1 MSKLKISENLF
12 LETAELNR
20 LVKFLTDDGYKRIF
34 KSMVRNYGI
43 VRNTGNTYFKVTQ
56 KSTGI
61 VTINSGL
68 AFDSN
73 LDAIVMKDDLD
84 LAVAD
89 TGTNRWLILSRAIHN
104 WEDGTVSITTDGTLT
119 GVGTHFTEILRG
131 QPNFPTKVKFNSA
144 NNAGEYEVVSV
155 TSDTQA
161 VLSGSFA
168 AESGKQFSVIGT
180 FTPGF
185 VPDSA
190 NKQIYEF
197 DGYSIRIQ
205 DSASRP
211 AVMDSEFILACVY
224 YDSEVMRVVDERVYC
239 MFNEVYNQDTETSGA
254 SPLTSLL
261 QATVIS
267 GIDSW
272 KAKSCDIEM
281 ILEHG
286 YKVTSYQFNATA
298 TQNVFQIISGSCN
311 FLGDSAI
318 PDGIFNG
325 WMLLNRT
332 NMKYS
337 IINSNVGNNLYISD
351 LDAEIISTTLT
362 NDFIVV
368 PNFAEIEY
376 EVTMNGGV
384 IRPAVPFYFRESI
397 ANLFSRIR
405 VYALFPSFGGIDNV
419 TFTLRYRFIDDSGNK
434 YAFQKL
440 AVAAF
445 TNTEGVQETLANS
458 AFSVNISAIE
468 PEAEEKNYS

>member
-20 LVKFLTDDGYKRIF
+20 LVEFLTDDGYKRIL
-34 KSMVRNYGI
+34 KSIVKNYGI

-56 KSTGI
+56 KSSGV
-61 VTINSGL
+61 VTINAGL

-73 LDAIVMKDDLD
+73 LDAIVMEEDLD
-84 LAVAD
+84 LSVAD
-89 TGTNRWLILSRAIHN
+89 TSVNRWLILSRATHN
-104 WEDGTVSITTDGTLT
+104 WEEGTVSITTDGTLT

-144 NNAGEYEVVSV
+144 NNTGEYEVVSV

-161 VLSGSFA
+161 VLSGSFV

-197 DGYSIRIQ
+197 DGYSIRIE

-211 AVMDSEFILACVY
+211 TVTDDEFILACVY
-224 YDSEVMRVVDERVYC
+224 YTAGVMYVVDERVYC
-239 MFNEVYNQDTETSGA
+239 MFNEVYNQDTETSGV

-286 YKVTSYQFNATA
+286 YNVTSYQLNAAA

-311 FLGDSAI
+311 FLGSATI
-318 PDGIFNG
+318 PDGTFNG
-325 WMLLNRT
+325 WILLNRA

-337 IINSNVGNNLYISD
+337 IIDSNVGNNLYISD
-351 LDAEIISTTLT
+351 LDAEIIGTT

-376 EVTMNGGV
+376 EVTMSGGV

-397 ANLFSRIR
+397 ANPFSRIR
-405 VYALFPSFGGIDNV
+405 VYALFPSFGGADTV
-419 TFTLRYRFIDDSGNK
+419 MLTLRYRFIDDGGNR
-434 YAFQKL
+434 YAFQNL

-445 TNTEGVQETLANS
+445 TNTEGAQEMLANS
-458 AFSVNISAIE
+458 AFSVDIAAIE
-468 PEAEEKNYS
+468 PEAEERNYS